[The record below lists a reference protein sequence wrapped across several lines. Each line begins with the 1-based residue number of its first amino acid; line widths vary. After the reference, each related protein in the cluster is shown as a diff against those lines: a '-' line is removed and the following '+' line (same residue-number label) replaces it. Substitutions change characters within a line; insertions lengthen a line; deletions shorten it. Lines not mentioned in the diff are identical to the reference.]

1 MDLNIAE
8 PRIRPAL
15 AFAFTSAFCLLPS
28 ALLFPML
35 SLITLAAV
43 FALIATRRIGS
54 LPLPIWVIMTGGALV
69 VLLGGSIGPNE
80 AWKAIDWRVILFLA
94 CMFVIGRALEE
105 SGYLEHLAYLLF
117 RHAASTDALVLLV
130 LFTMGLLSAL
140 LMNDTLAIV
149 GVPVVLLLAGRH
161 RMSPKL
167 LLLALAFS
175 ITIGS
180 VMSPIG
186 NPQNLLIAFHL
197 ENPFVTFL
205 QHLFLPSMLCL
216 LLAYGML
223 RLFYWSE
230 FHRVRILHLPAEI
243 RDRRLAILA
252 RLSLFLLAG
261 LIGLKVVLAFEGTDF
276 NIVYIAVVAVV
287 PVLFGKRGIITE
299 IDWRTLVFFVAMF
312 VLMESVWL
320 EAGESLIPYVTT
332 DTGAILLLSTA
343 ASQLVSNVPFVAL
356 GIPPLLAAGG
366 GARELVALAA
376 GSTVAGLLF
385 ILGAA
390 SNVIIIQQAEARG
403 ETLTFAE
410 FARVGIPLT
419 AACLVVFWIFLR

>member
-1 MDLNIAE
+1 MI
-8 PRIRPAL
+8 
-15 AFAFTSAFCLLPS
+15 
-28 ALLFPML
+28 ALL
-35 SLITLAAV
+35 TLAAV
-43 FALIATRRIGS
+43 FALIATRRIGT
-54 LPLPIWVIMTGGALV
+54 LHLPIWLIMTGGALV
-69 VLLGGSIGPNE
+69 VLLGGSIGPRE
-80 AWKAIDWRVILFLA
+80 AWKAIDWRVILFLS

-149 GVPVVLLLAGRH
+149 GVPVVLLRASRH

-167 LLLALAFS
+167 LLLALAFA

-180 VMSPIG
+180 AMSPIG

-205 QHLFLPSMLCL
+205 QHLFLPAILCL

-230 FHRVRILHLPAEI
+230 FHKVRILHLPAEV
-243 RDRRLAILA
+243 RDRRLASLA
-252 RLSLFLLAG
+252 RLSLYLLVG
-261 LIGLKVVLAFEGTDF
+261 LIGLKFALAFEGVDF
-276 NIVYIAVVAVV
+276 NIVYIAVVAAL
-287 PVLFGKRGIITE
+287 PVLFGRRRIIKG
-299 IDWRTLVFFVAMF
+299 IDWRTLVFFLAMF
-312 VLMESVWL
+312 VLMEAVWL
-320 EAGESLIPYVTT
+320 EARDSFLRYVTT

-343 ASQLVSNVPFVAL
+343 ASQVVSNVPFVAL

-366 GARELVALAA
+366 GPRELMALAA

-403 ETLTFAE
+403 ETLTFRE

-419 AACLVVFWIFLR
+419 AVCLAVFWLFLR